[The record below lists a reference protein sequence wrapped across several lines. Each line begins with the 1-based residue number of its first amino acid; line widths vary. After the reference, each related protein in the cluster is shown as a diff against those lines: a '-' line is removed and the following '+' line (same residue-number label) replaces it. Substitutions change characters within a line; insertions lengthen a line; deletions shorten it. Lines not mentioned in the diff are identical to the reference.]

1 MISILMTDQ
10 MTCRKSRKKN
20 RPGKKEG
27 GFSRAGE
34 YKMEPG
40 TEKNRSAYA
49 GAAVI
54 AAGCMW
60 GSMGLW
66 VRRFSEK
73 GLDSLQILA
82 LRAAVAAAV
91 LGIFL
96 LLYNRKLLQV
106 AIKDFWCFLGT
117 GICSLL
123 FFGYCYNR
131 TILLTSLSVAA
142 ILLYTAPA
150 MVTVMS
156 VFLFQE
162 KMTRQK
168 LAALL
173 LAFAGCVLVTGVLE
187 GTQAVSALGIL
198 TGLGSG
204 FGYAL
209 YSIFSRFA
217 LKRGYHPLTVTF
229 YTFVCTLAGT
239 LPLAD
244 WMPIGTFLAGDR
256 GNLLYTAAYGVVT
269 TGLPYILYT
278 TGLRY
283 VENSKASIMATVEPV
298 VATLIGVFILH
309 ERMTVSG
316 AAGVVLV
323 LFALVILSKEK

>member
-1 MISILMTDQ
+1 
-10 MTCRKSRKKN
+10 
-20 RPGKKEG
+20 
-27 GFSRAGE
+27 
-34 YKMEPG
+34 MEAKRTG
-40 TEKNRSAYA
+40 KNRSAYA

-66 VRRFSEK
+66 VRRFSAE

-82 LRAAVAAAV
+82 LRAVVAAVV

-96 LLYNRKLLQV
+96 LLYDRKLLRIR
-106 AIKDFWCFLGT
+106 IKDFWCFLGT
-117 GICSLL
+117 GIFSLL

-150 MVTVMS
+150 MVTIMS
-156 VFLFQE
+156 VFLFKE
-162 KMTRQK
+162 RMTKRK
-168 LAALL
+168 LFALL

-187 GTQAVSALGIL
+187 GSQAVSALGIL

-217 LKRGYHPLTVTF
+217 LERGYHPLTITF
-229 YTFVCTLAGT
+229 YTFVCTLAGA

-244 WMPIGTFLAGDR
+244 WMPIGDFFVQNF
-256 GNLLYTAAYGVVT
+256 GNLPYTVAYGVVT

-278 TGLRY
+278 SGLRY

-298 VATLIGVFILH
+298 VATLIGVLILH
-309 ERMTVSG
+309 EQMTVLSG
-316 AAGVVLV
+316 AGVVLV
-323 LFALVILSKEK
+323 LAALVVLS

>member
-1 MISILMTDQ
+1 M
-10 MTCRKSRKKN
+10 KSERN
-20 RPGKKEG
+20 
-27 GFSRAGE
+27 
-34 YKMEPG
+34 
-40 TEKNRSAYA
+40 KNRSAYA

-66 VRRFSEK
+66 VRRFSAK

-96 LLYNRKLLQV
+96 LLYQRELLRIR
-106 AIKDFWCFLGT
+106 IKDFWCFLGT

-156 VFLFQE
+156 AFLFRE
-162 KMTRQK
+162 RMTRK
-168 LAALL
+168 KIMALL

-187 GTQAVSALGIL
+187 GSQAVSALGIL

-217 LKRGYHPLTVTF
+217 LERGYHPLTVTF

-244 WMPIGTFLAGDR
+244 WMPVGTFLTQNS
-256 GNLLYTAAYGVVT
+256 GNLPYAAAYGVVT

-278 TGLRY
+278 SGLQY

-309 ERMTVSG
+309 EKMTVSG

-323 LFALVILSKEK
+323 LAALVVLQKEG

>member
-1 MISILMTDQ
+1 
-10 MTCRKSRKKN
+10 
-20 RPGKKEG
+20 
-27 GFSRAGE
+27 
-34 YKMEPG
+34 MEAK
-40 TEKNRSAYA
+40 TNKNRSAYA

-66 VRRFSEK
+66 VRRFSAE

-82 LRAAVAAAV
+82 LRAVVAAVV

-96 LLYNRKLLQV
+96 LLYDRKLLR
-106 AIKDFWCFLGT
+106 IRIRDFWCFLGT
-117 GICSLL
+117 GIFSLL

-150 MVTVMS
+150 MVTIMS
-156 VFLFQE
+156 VFLFKE
-162 KMTRQK
+162 RMTKRK
-168 LAALL
+168 LFALL

-187 GTQAVSALGIL
+187 GSQAVSALGIL

-217 LKRGYHPLTVTF
+217 LERGYHPLTITF
-229 YTFVCTLAGT
+229 YTFVCTLAGA

-244 WMPIGTFLAGDR
+244 WMPIGTFFAQNS
-256 GNLLYTAAYGVVT
+256 GNLPYTVVYGVVT

-278 TGLRY
+278 SGLRY

-298 VATLIGVFILH
+298 VATLIGVLILH
-309 ERMTVSG
+309 EQMTVLSG
-316 AAGVVLV
+316 AGVVLV
-323 LFALVILSKEK
+323 LAALVVLS

>member
-1 MISILMTDQ
+1 ME
-10 MTCRKSRKKN
+10 KKMN
-20 RPGKKEG
+20 
-27 GFSRAGE
+27 
-34 YKMEPG
+34 
-40 TEKNRSAYA
+40 KNRSVYA

-66 VRRFSEK
+66 VRRFSGE
-73 GLDSLQILA
+73 GLDSMQILA
-82 LRAAVAAAV
+82 LRAAVSAV
-91 LGIFL
+91 MLGICLFL
-96 LLYNRKLLQV
+96 YDRKFLRIR
-106 AIKDFWCFLGT
+106 IKDLWCFIGT

-156 VFLFQE
+156 VFLFKE
-162 KMTRQK
+162 RMTRRK
-168 LAALL
+168 VLALL

-187 GTQAVSALGIL
+187 GEQAVSALGIL

-209 YSIFSRFA
+209 YSIFSRYA
-217 LKRGYHPLTVTF
+217 LEREYHPLTVTF
-229 YTFVCTLAGT
+229 YTFVCTTAGA
-239 LPLAD
+239 LPVTA
-244 WMPIGTFLAGDR
+244 WGPVGAFFAGNPA
-256 GNLLYTAAYGVVT
+256 GLLYTAAYAAVT
-269 TGLPYILYT
+269 TVLPYILYT

-283 VENSKASIMATVEPV
+283 VENSRASIMATVEPV
-298 VATLIGVFILH
+298 VATLIGVFVLH
-309 ERMTVSG
+309 EKMTIPG
-316 AAGVVLV
+316 AAGVLLV
-323 LFALVILSKEK
+323 LTALAVLQKES

>member
-1 MISILMTDQ
+1 M
-10 MTCRKSRKKN
+10 KSERN
-20 RPGKKEG
+20 
-27 GFSRAGE
+27 
-34 YKMEPG
+34 
-40 TEKNRSAYA
+40 KNRSAYA

-66 VRRFSEK
+66 VRRFSAK

-96 LLYNRKLLQV
+96 LLYQRELLRIR
-106 AIKDFWCFLGT
+106 IKDFWCFLGT

-156 VFLFQE
+156 AFLFRE
-162 KMTRQK
+162 RMTRK
-168 LAALL
+168 KIMALL

-187 GTQAVSALGIL
+187 GSQTVSALGIL

-217 LKRGYHPLTVTF
+217 LERGYHPLTVTF

-244 WMPIGTFLAGDR
+244 WMPVGTFLTQSS
-256 GNLLYTAAYGVVT
+256 GNLLYAAAYGVVT

-278 TGLRY
+278 SGLQY

-309 ERMTVSG
+309 EKMTVSG

-323 LFALVILSKEK
+323 LAALVVLQKEG